1 VPDGSV
7 VMGAPGKIRGELDE
21 ARKQALIDSA
31 THYVENAKRFKSG
44 LKALY

>member
-1 VPDGSV
+1 
-7 VMGAPGKIRGELDE
+7 MGAPGKIRGELDE